1 MSTVERSRRREVS
14 GVGHDDAVFE
24 AGAGGHF
31 FQLGHFGTQD
41 VSTVVELALVASVN
55 VGLEALV
62 LGFEVDEFQGIFRFQ
77 SLCQ

>member
-1 MSTVERSRRREVS
+1 MATMMQYLKLVQV
-14 GVGHDDAVFE
+14 AI
-24 AGAGGHF
+24 F

-41 VSTVVELALVASVN
+41 VSTVVELALIASVN